1 MQRYILLWISEGF
14 NEIWNSVSKINS
26 YISWQWG
33 ERSPRKTG
41 ISERTETSDIEKKRR
56 MRCGSGGKI
65 KVFSTWK
72 VVGNKGSPWW
82 VWAGYV
88 G

>member
-1 MQRYILLWISEGF
+1 MKFEIQLQKWALTYLGNEEKEGLEKLAF
-14 NEIWNSVSKINS
+14 QKEI
-26 YISWQWG
+26 
-33 ERSPRKTG
+33 
-41 ISERTETSDIEKKRR
+41 DIEKKRR